1 MSARET
7 TDALEERKR
16 LQGEWRAAQSAADLH
31 DANAGRM
38 QARSRVLERERIEAY
53 SESARGR
60 EGAAERVEAIEE
72 ELAEGQTRLER
83 EKAAAEGANRGRR
96 HAEDELA
103 RLLKDHLDV
112 FLEEAEFLTEQAR
125 EALAELAEPYR
136 MAEQAWSAAAA
147 KYAPL
152 AQAIAREMKELREA
166 DGVYSAGRGDSEASR
181 VPAGRV
187 WLGFRTLRGGGA
199 IGPTSCRPA
208 QRLTKTTR
216 PRRAKARRVGA

>member
-1 MSARET
+1 MSALDT
-7 TDALEERKR
+7 TDALAERER
-16 LQGEWRAAQSAADLH
+16 LQGEWRSAQGAADLH

-72 ELAEGQTRLER
+72 ELGDVATQLER

-96 HAEDELA
+96 HAEEELG
-103 RLLKDHLDV
+103 RLLKNELSTFVD
-112 FLEEAEFLTEQAR
+112 EAELLTEQAR
-125 EALAELAEPYR
+125 EAMAALAEPYR
-136 MAEQAWSAAAA
+136 MAEAAWSAARA

-152 AQAIAREMKELREA
+152 AQAIAAEMKELREA

-181 VPAGRV
+181 VPEFPLASSGSVFERSEAGV
-187 WLGFRTLRGGGA
+187 LSA
-199 IGPTSCRPA
+199 RPSA
-208 QRLTKTTR
+208 VQ
-216 PRRAKARRVGA
+216 PDDD